1 MQYEKEEI
9 RRRILDAAKQEFL
22 ENGFEG
28 ASIRAIAA
36 KAQTAKSNL
45 YNYFKDKDALFCA
58 VWSRPCSK
66 SGTGWS
72 WQSNSTSPRSGGYT
86 FSSQQIVIGAS
97 PVHGLA
103 PGRGEAAALQGA
115 GSSLEGFRHE
125 VLDSFTDN
133 MCA

>member
-58 VWSRPCSK
+58 VLEPTVLEIRNGLELAKQFNVPQEAEDTRFPRSRYDRRVARSRPR
-66 SGTGWS
+66 TR
-72 WQSNSTSPRSGGYT
+72 TR
-86 FSSQQIVIGAS
+86 
-97 PVHGLA
+97 
-103 PGRGEAAALQGA
+103 
-115 GSSLEGFRHE
+115 
-125 VLDSFTDN
+125 
-133 MCA
+133 